1 MKKISSF
8 LVVASALA
16 IFSLSSCNNDVK
28 PKEVSLNNLN
38 DSLNYTLGH
47 WQGEMIKAQQFAGDS
62 TNVQL
67 NAFVAALDK
76 AYKEEG
82 EKKPMYD
89 LGVQVGKYF
98 ADQLKSGMLGDST
111 LKADKKLLIQG
122 FVNALKDHQE
132 VMTNEQA
139 DSLLQAVQAR
149 IQAKMYGQPNN

>member
-16 IFSLSSCNNDVK
+16 IFSLSSCNDIK

-38 DSLNYTLGH
+38 DSINYTLGQ
-47 WQGEMIKAQQFAGDS
+47 WQGDMIKAQQFPGDS
-62 TNVQL
+62 TDVQMK
-67 NAFVAALDK
+67 AFVAALDK
-76 AYKEEG
+76 AYKESDG

-98 ADQLKSGMLGDST
+98 AEQLKNGMLGDST

-139 DSLLQAVQAR
+139 DSLLQAVQMR
-149 IQAKMYGQPNN
+149 IQSKMYGQPQN